1 MRKGELKY
9 GFVTKKSYLYRA
21 WNAIKYRCN
30 NPNYKEYHL
39 YGGRGIKVCDRWAKS
54 FELFASDI
62 GERPTDLHS
71 IDRIDFN
78 GNYEP
83 NNCRWATEIEQQRN
97 KRSNKWIEFDGKKMV
112 LKQWADF
119 LGATPINLL
128 RMMKSKSFPA
138 IVDYYINHRRKL
150 PNK

>member
-1 MRKGELKY
+1 MIKGYLKY
-9 GFVTKKSYLYRA
+9 GIVTKKSYLYRT
-21 WNAIKYRCN
+21 WNAIKYS
-30 NPNYKEYHL
+30 
-39 YGGRGIKVCDRWAKS
+39 GRGIKVCDRWVNS
-54 FELFASDI
+54 FEAFVNDM
-62 GERPTDLHS
+62 GERPSDLHS

-78 GNYEP
+78 GNYDP
-83 NNCRWATEIEQQRN
+83 NNCRWATELEQQRN
-97 KRSNKWIEFDGKKMV
+97 KRSNKWIEFDGKKMI

-128 RMMKSKSFPA
+128 RMMKSKSFPD